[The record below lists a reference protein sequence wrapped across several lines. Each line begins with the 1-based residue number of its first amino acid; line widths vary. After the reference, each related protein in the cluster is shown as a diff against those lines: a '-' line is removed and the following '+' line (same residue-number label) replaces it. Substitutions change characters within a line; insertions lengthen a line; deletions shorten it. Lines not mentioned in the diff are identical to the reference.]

1 MEWLGTLLTQ
11 ELVDA
16 FGERIALS
24 HATTFMALNWF
35 PRSSFSA
42 APNTII
48 WNGGCGE
55 TRRHGVFS
63 GENYESAELLRPDGR
78 DQVACPGQ
86 CFRLGAAWKHA
97 LSLHARADSVGDVR
111 GQLLAC
117 GFCSRLNAGGFVVGE
132 MDSKSWHE

>member
-1 MEWLGTLLTQ
+1 MLSVSGFRWLLM
-11 ELVDA
+11 
-16 FGERIALS
+16 RIVGVV
-24 HATTFMALNWF
+24 FMSLNCS

-42 APNTII
+42 APNTIL

-63 GENYESAELLRPDGR
+63 SENYESAELLRPDGR

-86 CFRLGAAWKHA
+86 CFRLGAAGKHSLA
-97 LSLHARADSVGDVR
+97 LHSAPYSVGDVR
-111 GQLLAC
+111 GQLLASC
-117 GFCSRLNAGGFVVGE
+117 LCSRLNDVGFVVGE